1 MRFHKTSRPL
11 SLIESSGTA
20 RSPGA
25 RSAPPT
31 LDKHLL
37 DYVRVLVKRRWTAV
51 TALAVVLAA
60 ASLYLYTA
68 VPLYEATAQILIEH
82 ENANT
87 FSLKDS
93 VEQDRD
99 TTDYYHTQYTILQ
112 SRSLA
117 KRAID
122 ALDAWNQPELTDRA
136 SAGQATGIVEGLTG
150 GLAKMFADLRGKKA
164 PKTQPPA
171 KGPAGMP
178 VSTETPAQLAVID
191 AFISRLTISPV
202 LTSRLVDL
210 KFRATDP
217 KFAANAANAL
227 AHAYIDQDLEVRLTA
242 SKETSDWLTQQ
253 LGEQKH
259 RIDASEAALQRYRES
274 HNAVSLADQQK
285 SIDQKM
291 TDFTAMVTRAKA
303 DRIARESLYN
313 QVRAIE
319 ARQAPLDT
327 LPQVLSNSYLQ
338 QLKADVGRL
347 QAQYTQLSVTLGDIN
362 PQMVALK
369 ASIDDGQA
377 KLQRELAKQV
387 DSMKNDLD
395 AARSLET
402 SLMNA
407 LTAQEQEATKL
418 NRTGVDYGV
427 LERDVTTNRQI
438 FETLLARTRETSIA
452 GELKASDVRVIDA
465 AQPPQVPIWPRRTDT
480 LFQAVV
486 FGTLLGI
493 GLAFF
498 VEYMDD
504 RLKTPEE
511 VKSYLGLP
519 FLGIVPISANKERDD
534 RMFAEAFRQLRTNV
548 IFTAEQRAHSLVITS
563 TGPSEGKTVVSSNL
577 AKGLAMTG
585 RKVVIIDVDMRRPRV
600 HEVFGIGRGP
610 GLSELLAGT
619 IDLTQAIHE
628 MPVPDLFVMPAGGP
642 TPTPTELLSSP
653 QFARLLQTLVEKF
666 GWVILDAPPVN
677 VVADACIVAN
687 RAAAVLFV
695 ASAQQTKRSAAL
707 NALEQLDLAGAT
719 FLGAVLNKVP
729 LRRDSF
735 YYSSY
740 YRPAYEKYYSKSE
753 SSPLSQ
759 NPLSINQASREPS
772 SKNASS
778 KTPKDPS
785 STEPKNEDGNAV
797 VNG

>member
-1 MRFHKTSRPL
+1 MRFPRPSRPL
-11 SLIESSGTA
+11 SLIESSGAA
-20 RSPGA
+20 RSPGG
-25 RSAPPT
+25 RSTPPS

-37 DYVRVLVKRRWTAV
+37 DYVRVLVRRRWTAI
-51 TALAVVLAA
+51 TALAVILAA
-60 ASLYLYTA
+60 ASFYLYTA
-68 VPLYEATAQILIEH
+68 VPIYEATAQILIEH

-117 KRAID
+117 KRAIET
-122 ALDAWNQPELTDRA
+122 LDAWNQPEFTDGA
-136 SAGQATGIVEGLTG
+136 SSGQATGIVEGVMG
-150 GLAKMFADLRGKKA
+150 GLSRMFASLRGKKA
-164 PKTQPPA
+164 PKTQAPA
-171 KGPAGMP
+171 KGPVGMP
-178 VSTETPAQLAVID
+178 ASTETPAQLAVID
-191 AFISRLTISPV
+191 AFLSRLTIAPV
-202 LTSRLVDL
+202 LTSRLVDV
-210 KFRATDP
+210 KFRANDP
-217 KFAANAANAL
+217 KFAAGAANAL
-227 AHAYIDQDLEVRLTA
+227 SHAYIDQDLEVRLA
-242 SKETSDWLTQQ
+242 SSKETSDWLTQQ

-259 RIDASEAALQRYRES
+259 RIDVAENALQRYRET
-274 HNAVSLADQQK
+274 HNALSLDDQRK

-291 TDFTAMVTRAKA
+291 TDFTGMVSKAKA

-313 QVRAIE
+313 QVRAIQ

-327 LPQVLSNSYLQ
+327 LPQVLSNGYLQ
-338 QLKADVGRL
+338 QLKGEVGRL
-347 QAQYTQLSVTLGDIN
+347 QVQYTQLSVTLGDIN
-362 PQMVALK
+362 PQMVALR
-369 ASIDDGQA
+369 ASINDAQA
-377 KLQRELAKQV
+377 KLDRELAKQV

-395 AARSLET
+395 GARALET

-465 AQPPQVPIWPRRTDT
+465 AQPPQVPIWPRRSDT

-486 FGTLLGI
+486 FGSLLGI

-519 FLGIVPISANKERDD
+519 FLGIVPISTNKERDD

-548 IFTAEQRAHSLVITS
+548 IFVAEERAHTIVITS

-600 HEVFGIGRGP
+600 HEVFGVSRSP

-619 IDLTQAIHE
+619 VDLTQAIRE

-642 TPTPTELLSSP
+642 TATPTELLSSP

-666 GWVILDAPPVN
+666 GWVLLDAPPVN

-695 ASAQQTKRSAAL
+695 ASAQQTKRSAAQ

-740 YRPAYEKYYSKSE
+740 YRPAYEKYYSKSAP
-753 SSPLSQ
+753 SPLSRD
-759 NPLSINQASREPS
+759 PLAQGPS
-772 SKNASS
+772 
-778 KTPKDPS
+778 PKV
-785 STEPKNEDGNAV
+785 EDDKSV
-797 VNG
+797 VNE

>member
-1 MRFHKTSRPL
+1 V
-11 SLIESSGTA
+11 
-20 RSPGA
+20 
-25 RSAPPT
+25 PPT

-51 TALAVVLAA
+51 IALGITVAA
-60 ASLYLYTA
+60 AGVYLYAA
-68 VPLYEATAQILIEH
+68 VPVYEATAQILIEH

-122 ALDAWNQPELTDRA
+122 TLDAWNHPEFTDRA
-136 SAGQATGIVEGLTG
+136 GSAGPEATGAVEGVMN
-150 GLAKMFADLRGKKA
+150 GLSKLFASLRGKKS
-164 PKTQPPA
+164 PKTDVAVKTPT
-171 KGPAGMP
+171 GM
-178 VSTETPAQLAVID
+178 SGLTETPAQLAVID
-191 AFISRLTISPV
+191 AFLSRLTISPV
-202 LTSRLVDL
+202 LTSRLVDV

-217 KFAANAANAL
+217 KFAASAANAL
-227 AHAYIDQDLEVRLTA
+227 SHAYIDQDLEVRLSA

-259 RIDASEAALQRYRES
+259 RIDVSEAALQRYRES
-274 HNAVSLADQQK
+274 HNAVSLEDQEK
-285 SIDQKM
+285 STDQKM
-291 TDFTAMVTRAKA
+291 TDLTGMVTKAKA

-313 QVRAIE
+313 QVRAI
-319 ARQAPLDT
+319 QAGGASLDT
-327 LPQVLSNSYLQ
+327 LPQVLSNTYLQ
-338 QLKADVGRL
+338 QLKGDLSRL
-347 QAQYTQLSVTLGDIN
+347 QAQYSQLSLTLGDIN
-362 PQMVALK
+362 PQMIALK
-369 ASIDDGQA
+369 ASIDDAQA

-387 DSMKNDLD
+387 DAMKNDFE
-395 AARSLET
+395 AAQALET

-407 LTAQEQEATKL
+407 LTTQEHESTQL
-418 NRTGVDYGV
+418 NRTGVDYAV

-452 GELKASDVRVIDA
+452 GELKASDVRIIDA
-465 AQPPQVPIWPRRTDT
+465 AQPPPAPIWPRRTDT
-480 LFQAVV
+480 LFQATV
-486 FGTLLGI
+486 FGALLGI

-498 VEYMDD
+498 FEYMDD
-504 RLKTPEE
+504 RLKTPDE
-511 VKSYLGLP
+511 VKAYLGLP
-519 FLGIVPISANKERDD
+519 FLGIVPIGNHKERDD
-534 RMFAEAFRQLRTNV
+534 RMFAEAFRQLRTNI
-548 IFTAEQRAHSLVITS
+548 IFTAEQRAHTLVITS
-563 TGPSEGKTVVSSNL
+563 TGPGEGKTVVSTNL

-600 HEVFGIGRGP
+600 HEVFGVAREP

-619 IDLTQAIHE
+619 VDVTQAIRQ
-628 MPVPDLFVMPAGGP
+628 MPIPDLFVMPAGGP
-642 TPTPTELLSSP
+642 TETPTELLSSP
-653 QFARLLQTLVEKF
+653 QFAQLLQSLTEKF
-666 GWVILDAPPVN
+666 GWVVLDAPPVN

-687 RAAAVLFV
+687 RSAAVLFV

-740 YRPAYEKYYSKSE
+740 YRPAYEKYYAKQT
-753 SSPLSQ
+753 P
-759 NPLSINQASREPS
+759 APS
-772 SKNASS
+772 SQDTSSKKDASS
-778 KTPKDPS
+778 KD
-785 STEPKNEDGNAV
+785 EDGNAV

>member
-1 MRFHKTSRPL
+1 
-11 SLIESSGTA
+11 
-20 RSPGA
+20 
-25 RSAPPT
+25 
-31 LDKHLL
+31 LL

-51 TALAVVLAA
+51 TALAIVLAA

-68 VPLYEATAQILIEH
+68 VPLYEATAQLLIEH

-87 FSLKDS
+87 FSLKDT

-122 ALDAWNQPELTDRA
+122 TLDGWNQAEFTDRA
-136 SAGQATGIVEGLTG
+136 GSTGQPTGIVEGVMG
-150 GLAKMFADLRGKKA
+150 GLTKMFVDLRGKKS
-164 PKTQPPA
+164 PKTNAPP
-171 KGPAGMP
+171 KGTPGMGTS
-178 VSTETPAQLAVID
+178 STETPAQQAVID
-191 AFISRLTISPV
+191 AFLSRLTISPV
-202 LTSRLVDL
+202 LTSRLVDV
-210 KFRATDP
+210 KFRAADP
-217 KFAANAANAL
+217 KFAAGAANAL
-227 AHAYIDQDLEVRLTA
+227 SHAYIDQDLEVRLSA

-259 RIDASEAALQRYRES
+259 RIDVSENALQRYRES
-274 HNAVSLADQQK
+274 HNAVSLEDQQR
-285 SIDQKM
+285 SITQKM
-291 TDFTAMVTRAKA
+291 TDFTGMVTKAKA

-313 QVRAIE
+313 QVRAIQ

-327 LPQVLSNSYLQ
+327 LPQVLSNGYLQ
-338 QLKADVGRL
+338 QLKGEVARL
-347 QAQYTQLSVTLGDIN
+347 QAQYAQLSLTLGDIN
-362 PQMVALK
+362 PQMIALR
-369 ASIDDGQA
+369 ASIDDAQA
-377 KLQRELAKQV
+377 KLDRELAKQV
-387 DSMKNDLD
+387 DAMKNDLD

-407 LTAQEQEATKL
+407 LGAQEQEATQL

-465 AQPPQVPIWPRRTDT
+465 AQPPQAPIWPRRSDT

-486 FGTLLGI
+486 FGTLVGI

-498 VEYMDD
+498 FEYMDD
-504 RLKTPEE
+504 RLKTPDE
-511 VKSYLGLP
+511 VKAYLGLP
-519 FLGIVPISANKERDD
+519 FLGIVPIGAHKERDD

-548 IFTAEQRAHSLVITS
+548 IFTAEQRAHTLVITS
-563 TGPSEGKTVVSSNL
+563 TGPGEGKTVVSTNL

-585 RKVVIIDVDMRRPRV
+585 RKVLIIDVDMRRPRV
-600 HEVFGIGRGP
+600 HEVFGVAREP

-619 IDLTQAIHE
+619 VDLTQAIRQ
-628 MPVPDLFVMPAGGP
+628 MPMPDLFVMPAGGP
-642 TPTPTELLSSP
+642 TETPTELLSSP
-653 QFARLLQTLVEKF
+653 QFAELLKSLLEKF

-729 LRRDSF
+729 LRRDAF

-740 YRPAYEKYYSKSE
+740 YRPAYEKYYAKSPPSP
-753 SSPLSQ
+753 SSNDPSAK
-759 NPLSINQASREPS
+759 SPS
-772 SKNASS
+772 SKDQVSKDAVSKDEAS
-778 KTPKDPS
+778 KD
-785 STEPKNEDGNAV
+785 EDGNAV

>member
-1 MRFHKTSRPL
+1 MRFHKSSRPL

-25 RSAPPT
+25 RSTPPT

-37 DYVRVLVKRRWTAV
+37 DYVRVLVKRRWTALS
-51 TALAVVLAA
+51 ALAIVLAA
-60 ASLYLYTA
+60 ALVYLYTA

-87 FSLKDS
+87 FTLKDS

-122 ALDAWNQPELTDRA
+122 TLDAWNQPEFTDRA
-136 SAGQATGIVEGLTG
+136 GSTGQPTGIVEGLMG
-150 GLAKMFADLRGKKA
+150 GLTRMFADLRGKKS
-164 PKTQPPA
+164 PKTNAPP
-171 KGPAGMP
+171 KGTPGAGTMP
-178 VSTETPAQLAVID
+178 STETPAQQPVID
-191 AFISRLTISPV
+191 AFLSRLTISPV
-202 LTSRLVDL
+202 LTSRLVDV
-210 KFRATDP
+210 KFRAADP
-217 KFAANAANAL
+217 KFAAGAANAL
-227 AHAYIDQDLEVRLTA
+227 SHAYIDQDLEVRLSA

-259 RIDASEAALQRYRES
+259 RIDVSENALQRYRES
-274 HNAVSLADQQK
+274 HNAVSLEDQQK
-285 SIDQKM
+285 SIEQKL

-303 DRIARESLYN
+303 DRIAREALYN

-338 QLKADVGRL
+338 QLKGDVARL

-362 PQMVALK
+362 PQMIALK
-369 ASIDDGQA
+369 ASIDDAQT

-465 AQPPQVPIWPRRTDT
+465 AQPPQSPIWPRRSDT

-486 FGTLLGI
+486 FGSILGI

-498 VEYMDD
+498 FEYMDD
-504 RLKTPEE
+504 RLKTPDE
-511 VKSYLGLP
+511 VKAYLGLP
-519 FLGIVPISANKERDD
+519 FLGIVPISNNKERDD

-548 IFTAEQRAHSLVITS
+548 IFTAEQRAHTLVITS
-563 TGPSEGKTVVSSNL
+563 TGPGEGKTVVSTNL

-585 RKVVIIDVDMRRPRV
+585 RKVLIIDVDMRRPRV
-600 HEVFGIGRGP
+600 HEVFGVAREP

-619 IDLTQAIHE
+619 VDLTQAIRQ
-628 MPVPDLFVMPAGGP
+628 MPVPDLLVMPAGGP
-642 TPTPTELLSSP
+642 TETPTELLSSP
-653 QFARLLQTLVEKF
+653 QFAQLLQSLVEKF

-695 ASAQQTKRSAAL
+695 ASAQQTKRSAAQ

-740 YRPAYEKYYSKSE
+740 YRPAYEKYYAKSP
-753 SSPLSQ
+753 SSPLSRD
-759 NPLSINQASREPS
+759 PLSQSPPSTAPS
-772 SKNASS
+772 SK
-778 KTPKDPS
+778 D
-785 STEPKNEDGNAV
+785 EDGSAV
-797 VNG
+797 VNQ